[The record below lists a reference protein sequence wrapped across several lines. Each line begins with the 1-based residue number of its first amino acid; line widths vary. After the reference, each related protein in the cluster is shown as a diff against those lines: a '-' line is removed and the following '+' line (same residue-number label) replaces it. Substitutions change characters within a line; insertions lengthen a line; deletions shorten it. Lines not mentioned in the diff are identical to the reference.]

1 MTERALLI
9 CAALSVAAHFVI
21 ARALEELPSRPKPKP
36 PRRVTIQVVE
46 VPRPPEQT
54 PPEPAPEPASKPAPT
69 PTRVATPRPP
79 QPRSRPVKSTITA
92 TAPTNTVAPST
103 TAVTV
108 ESSVNDE
115 PVYSA
120 TMQSTS
126 GGGSTSGPVGSATGP
141 GGTGTAPTGT
151 PSGAADVV
159 PAFETTKMPLP
170 QGQCFGKYTDEART
184 SGVEGTVVLD
194 LTVGEDGHTRDIRVM
209 QGLPHGLSEAA
220 VAALRDC
227 KFSPGEKAGK
237 RVPVRIRGFKI
248 QFVLAEAR

>member
-1 MTERALLI
+1 MTERGLLI
-9 CAALSVAAHFVI
+9 CAVVSVAAHFVI
-21 ARALEELPSRPKPKP
+21 ARALEELPARPRKP
-36 PRRVTIQVVE
+36 PPRVTIQVVD
-46 VPRPPEQT
+46 VPRPPE
-54 PPEPAPEPASKPAPT
+54 PPPPAPKSEPEPT
-69 PTRVATPRPP
+69 PTRVAPSRPS
-79 QPRSRPVKSTITA
+79 QQRSRPVKSTITK
-92 TAPTNTVAPST
+92 TVTTNTAEPST
-103 TAVTV
+103 SAVTV
-108 ESSVNDE
+108 ESSADDE

-120 TMQSTS
+120 TMQSAS
-126 GGGSTSGPVGSATGP
+126 SGGSTPGPVGSSTRA
-141 GGTGTAPTGT
+141 GGTGTAPASGT
-151 PSGAADVV
+151 ADVV
-159 PAFETTKMPLP
+159 PTFETTKMPLP